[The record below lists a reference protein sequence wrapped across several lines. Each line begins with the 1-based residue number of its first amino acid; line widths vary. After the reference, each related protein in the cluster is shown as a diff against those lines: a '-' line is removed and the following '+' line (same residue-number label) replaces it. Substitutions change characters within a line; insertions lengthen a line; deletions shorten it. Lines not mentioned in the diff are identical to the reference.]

1 MAGLSANAERLNEI
15 GTTSPEALG
24 LAMLQ
29 ADPHAWRLDRDQQLA
44 AVSEALVDGAA
55 TARQFRNRFVT
66 SKPHEI
72 ANQLGLT
79 IETTDSDPL
88 VGSIWRFAEYRARP
102 PGILLYRHGIALLEH
117 ELCGAGAARLI
128 GHAAPRDVFIAH
140 ELYHHAET
148 TRPEPPISRCH
159 QAVLFRLGPWH
170 WRTGIAALSEIAAG
184 SFAQALL
191 DLPCQPRILDAVA
204 LDAICNERPS
214 TGDNAVNC

>member
-1 MAGLSANAERLNEI
+1 MTSMAAKASRLI
-15 GTTSPEALG
+15 DLGTTSPQAG
-24 LAMLQ
+24 GFAMMQ
-29 ADPHAWRLDRDQQLA
+29 DDAHAWRLDRDQQRA
-44 AVSEALVDGAA
+44 AVSDALADGAA
-55 TARQFRNRFVT
+55 TARQFRNRFAT
-66 SKPHEI
+66 SKPNEI

-102 PGILLYRHGIALLEH
+102 PGILLYRHGIALLEDK
-117 ELCGAGAARLI
+117 LCGAAAARLI

-148 TRPEPPISRCH
+148 TRPEPPISRRH

-191 DLPCQPRILDAVA
+191 DLPCHPRILDAVA
-204 LDAICNERPS
+204 LDGICNDRPS

>member
-29 ADPHAWRLDRDQQLA
+29 ADPNAWRLDRDQQLA

-55 TARQFRNRFVT
+55 TARHFRSRFGT
-66 SKPHEI
+66 SKPTEI

-102 PGILLYRHGIALLEH
+102 PGILLYRHGIALLER
-117 ELCGAGAARLI
+117 ELCGATAARLI
-128 GHAAPRDVFIAH
+128 GQVAPKDVFIAH
-140 ELYHHAET
+140 ELYHHAEAS
-148 TRPEPPISRCH
+148 RPQPPTSRRH
-159 QAVLFRLGPWH
+159 RVVLFRLGRWH

-184 SFAQALL
+184 SFAQELF
-191 DLPCQPRILDAVA
+191 DLPCHPKILDAVA
-204 LDAICNERPS
+204 LDAICKHRFII
-214 TGDNAVNC
+214 GQDAVNG

>member
-1 MAGLSANAERLNEI
+1 MAGLSANASRLTDL
-15 GTTSPEALG
+15 GTTSPQAVG
-24 LAMLQ
+24 FAMLQ

-44 AVSEALVDGAA
+44 AVSDALADGAA
-55 TARQFRNRFVT
+55 TARQFRNRFAT
-66 SKPHEI
+66 SKPNEI

-102 PGILLYRHGIALLEH
+102 PGILLYRHGIALLEDK
-117 ELCGAGAARLI
+117 LCGAAAARLI

-148 TRPEPPISRCH
+148 TRPEPPISRRH

-191 DLPCQPRILDAVA
+191 DLPCHPRILDAVA
-204 LDAICNERPS
+204 LDAICNDRPP